1 MKPGETSF
9 ALGLLLL
16 VWAAGLFPSVMVW
29 MLGAVFI
36 APPAVLLLIAGV
48 SQSRGPGGQGSRR
61 ALGLLLLS
69 CGLMALAY
77 SALAGSALAYR
88 IAQPQA
94 GIPPSW
100 TTPWLVVR
108 WVLPIPFLWFG
119 LQFWTDWSAP
129 RRRGW
134 MITLLAVPLATGVVH
149 RTLAVLQLLP
159 LSA

>member
-1 MKPGETSF
+1 MKPGEISF
-9 ALGLLLL
+9 VLGLFLL

-36 APPAVLLLIAGV
+36 APPAALLLISGV
-48 SQSRGPGGQGSRR
+48 FRSRGRGGQGSRR
-61 ALGLLLLS
+61 ALGLLLLC

-77 SALAGSALAYR
+77 AALAGSALAYR

-108 WVLPIPFLWFG
+108 WVLPTPFLWFG
-119 LQFWTDWSAP
+119 LHFWTDWPEP

-134 MITLLAVPLATGVVH
+134 TLAFLAVPLATGAVH
-149 RTLAVLQLLP
+149 RTLTMLQMLP